1 MQSMPRPARK
11 RRVFAPASL
20 LIMTLMACM
29 PGSANASWWD
39 DLSPDA
45 NLAVVGYARLQ
56 HLDESARFNPGNQVY
71 RIPRQQFRTELRPE
85 INMQLGSASLELS
98 PRIWAQQSRLS
109 VAGVSDNDNSF
120 RARLQYA
127 KVQYD
132 TDESSFMMGRYVN
145 FWGPSLF
152 VAPSAPFHLNSG
164 QITPQLELAA
174 RDYLEFGHQLD
185 AEYSLSIIANIG
197 KGNQDITDFRR
208 SLLAK
213 LEYTSDAVSSSLL
226 LQYQAG
232 GRVAFGV
239 NGQWTLNDA
248 WLLYWDG
255 MLRQGRYLQAY
266 PHAETGMLGPDSS
279 RAGTMDLLLG
289 GAYSF
294 EDGTTFGVDV
304 YRHGSGL
311 SDSEREMA
319 FSMASLST
327 PILPTSATSLR
338 LQNIQALSSVPLS
351 QLGRH
356 YMMFRLQRQNLWDQ
370 VNLGLLYIR
379 NLDDRSGQM
388 TLNAEWYATDQLQ
401 LFAYASL
408 MNGASDTEY
417 GRFIERQLI
426 AGVRWTPW

>member
-1 MQSMPRPARK
+1 
-11 RRVFAPASL
+11 
-20 LIMTLMACM
+20 
-29 PGSANASWWD
+29 
-39 DLSPDA
+39 
-45 NLAVVGYARLQ
+45 
-56 HLDESARFNPGNQVY
+56 
-71 RIPRQQFRTELRPE
+71 
-85 INMQLGSASLELS
+85 
-98 PRIWAQQSRLS
+98 
-109 VAGVSDNDNSF
+109 
-120 RARLQYA
+120 
-127 KVQYD
+127 
-132 TDESSFMMGRYVN
+132 
-145 FWGPSLF
+145 
-152 VAPSAPFHLNSG
+152 
-164 QITPQLELAA
+164 
-174 RDYLEFGHQLD
+174 
-185 AEYSLSIIANIG
+185 
-197 KGNQDITDFRR
+197 
-208 SLLAK
+208 
-213 LEYTSDAVSSSLL
+213 
-226 LQYQAG
+226 
-232 GRVAFGV
+232 
-239 NGQWTLNDA
+239 
-248 WLLYWDG
+248 
-255 MLRQGRYLQAY
+255 MLRQGRYLRAY

-327 PILPTSATSLR
+327 PLLPTSATSLR

-401 LFAYASL
+401 LFAYASW